1 MKPFRSTFA
10 AATAATSAAVLA
22 LALGVPAQAAAA
34 GWSVV
39 LTRHYG
45 AATNY
50 SMYTAV
56 AAPSAD
62 NAWAFGTTNGAGE
75 PAPGTPVAE
84 HWNGTKWSSS
94 PLPSGLTSDIDAA
107 SVVSA
112 SSVWAVTEVGGDIL
126 HWNGS
131 TWSVSEDVPGT
142 DLLFTGITAVSNSDV
157 WAFGSSS
164 VGPGNGTWH
173 YNGHTWTQVSS
184 AVGLVEASAVS
195 AKNIWAIGSSSEG
208 PAGDI
213 LAHYNGTTWKPVT
226 ASVLSGLQ
234 FAGIVALSSIDVWA
248 IAGNGMVGSG
258 AESELVH
265 FNGSQWTSV
274 TVPYSGIS
282 LEYFAPDGQG
292 GFWLD
297 ALDTTSSKTW
307 VLHYSAAGTW
317 SRTTLRTGSM
327 GPLALVPGTTSLWGV
342 GSVPTSTPA
351 SKARIWAYGQTG

>member
-1 MKPFRSTFA
+1 MKPFRSTYVV
-10 AATAATSAAVLA
+10 ATAAASAAALA
-22 LALGVPAQAAAA
+22 LALGVPAQAAGT

-39 LTRHYG
+39 LTKHYG
-45 AATNY
+45 AAANY
-50 SMYTAV
+50 SAYQAV
-56 AAPSAD
+56 VAPGAD
-62 NAWAFGTTNGAGE
+62 SAWAFGTTNAAGE

-84 HWNGTKWSSS
+84 RWNGTKWSSS
-94 PLPSGLTSDIDAA
+94 ALPSGLSSEIFAA
-107 SVVSA
+107 SAVSA

-131 TWSVSEDVPGT
+131 AWSVSDDVPGT

-157 WAFGSSS
+157 WAFGFSS

-173 YNGHTWTQVSS
+173 YNGHTWTQVTGS

-208 PAGDI
+208 PAGG
-213 LAHYNGTTWKPVT
+213 LLENYNGTSWTPAT

-234 FAGIVALSSIDVWA
+234 FAGILALSSSNVWA
-248 IAGNGMVGSG
+248 MAENSSG
-258 AESELVH
+258 EALLVH
-265 FNGSQWTSV
+265 FNGSEWTSV
-274 TVPYSGIS
+274 TVPYSGIA
-282 LEYFAPDGQG
+282 LNYFAPDGQG

-297 ALDTTSSKTW
+297 AVDTTSKTW

-317 SRTTLRTGSM
+317 TRTALGTGSM

-342 GSVPTSTPA
+342 GSVRTATPA
-351 SKARIWAYGQTG
+351 SNARVWAYGQTG

>member
-1 MKPFRSTFA
+1 MKPFRSTYA
-10 AATAATSAAVLA
+10 AATAAASAAALA
-22 LALGVPAQAAAA
+22 LALGVPAQAA
-34 GWSVV
+34 GTSWSMV
-39 LTRHYG
+39 LTKHYG

-50 SMYTAV
+50 SAYQAV
-56 AAPSAD
+56 VAPGAD
-62 NAWAFGTTNGAGE
+62 DAWAFGTTNGAGE

-84 HWNGTKWSSS
+84 HWNGTKWRSSA
-94 PLPSGLTSDIDAA
+94 LPSGLSSEIFAA
-107 SVVSA
+107 SAVSA

-157 WAFGSSS
+157 WAFGFSS

-173 YNGHTWTQVSS
+173 YNGDTWTQVTGS
-184 AVGLVEASAVS
+184 AVGLESASAVS
-195 AKNIWAIGSSSEG
+195 AKDIWAIGSSSEG
-208 PAGDI
+208 PAGNQ
-213 LAHYNGTTWKPVT
+213 LAHYNGTSWKPVT
-226 ASVLSGLQ
+226 AAALSGLG
-234 FAGIVALSSIDVWA
+234 FGGIVALSSTNVWA
-248 IAGNGMVGSG
+248 IAENGGG
-258 AESELVH
+258 EPLLVH

-274 TVPYSGIS
+274 KVPYSGIGLDS
-282 LEYFAPDGQG
+282 FAPDGQG

-297 ALDTTSSKTW
+297 GYGTTTSKTR

-317 SRTTLRTGSM
+317 SRTTLTTGSM

-342 GSVPTSTPA
+342 GSVPTATPA